1 MTVFLILMFF
11 AIFTAFGLYN
21 YRSAKKQA
29 DALVED
35 IINSKKG

>member
-1 MTVFLILMFF
+1 MTVFLILIFF
-11 AIFTAFGLYN
+11 IIFTAFGLYN
-21 YRSAKKQA
+21 YCSAKKQA